1 MADAGAA
8 EGLRVPAVAAL
19 NPPVRH
25 QVSGLLLIN
34 VWNDTIGCLYHL
46 HGRLPEKL
54 ALVVYQLPPE
64 AHVGPDDRPPGF
76 HPVVRLQ

>member
-8 EGLRVPAVAAL
+8 EGLRMPAVAAL
-19 NPPVRH
+19 NPPVRL
-25 QVSGLLLIN
+25 QVSGVTD
-34 VWNDTIGCLYHL
+34 VWKDTIGCIYHL

-54 ALVVYQLPPE
+54 VLVVYQLLPE

-76 HPVVRLQ
+76 HPPVCLQ